1 MESQPEVL
9 ISTTPLGKFGSLLKR
24 MTYRHSRTYG
34 LLLSKQTLQVN
45 SSKEEEWLNIQESSG
60 QNPLGIL

>member
-1 MESQPEVL
+1 MKSRKR
-9 ISTTPLGKFGSLLKR
+9 IITGSK
-24 MTYRHSRTYG
+24 TYCKNRTNA
-34 LLLSKQTLQVN
+34 LLLCKRTLQVN